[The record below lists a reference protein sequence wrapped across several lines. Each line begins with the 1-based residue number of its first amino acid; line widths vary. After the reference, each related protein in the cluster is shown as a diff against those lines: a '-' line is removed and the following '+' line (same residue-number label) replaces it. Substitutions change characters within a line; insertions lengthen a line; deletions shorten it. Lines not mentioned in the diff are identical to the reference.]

1 MKRPD
6 FILAGATRS
15 GLDALTGVL
24 DNHPQIYIPSRKEH
38 CFFHQGKI
46 LQLALES
53 CKTDF
58 KNAVDGT
65 IGNTISQDRILH
77 GEPEFDPA
85 RAREGAP
92 MAKIIFTLRDP
103 VERAYAQFL
112 HAQEDKKET
121 AKTFIQA
128 IEAELSG
135 LRSPDTTGR
144 CWIYKN
150 QYQTHI
156 EHWLSFFPKDRILI
170 MIYFLRSDPNYY
182 KSSLAAIDKFLGL
195 NPSDPITNYC
205 HEVFAQGD
213 VEKMP
218 KKYPTLNPAIRE
230 QLHDILSLDKTYI
243 ANFLGRNI
251 PQWNTKR

>member
-15 GLDALTGVL
+15 GLDTLSRVL
-24 DNHPQIYIPSRKEH
+24 DNHPQVYIPSRKEH

-58 KNAVDGT
+58 KNAVNGT
-65 IGNTISQDRILH
+65 IGNQIAQDRVLH
-77 GEPEFDPA
+77 GEAEFDPA

-92 MAKIIFTLRDP
+92 MAKVIFTLRDP

-112 HAQEDKKET
+112 HAQEGKKDK
-121 AKTFIQA
+121 AKNFLQA
-128 IEAELSG
+128 VEAELSG
-135 LRSPDTTGR
+135 ARSPDTTGK

-156 EHWLSFFPKDRILI
+156 EHWLSFFPKERVLILI
-170 MIYFLRSDPNYY
+170 YEEWSDPNFY
-182 KSSLAAIDKFLGL
+182 KSHLTALDEFLGL
-195 NPSDPITNYC
+195 NPSDSIVNYC
-205 HEVFAQGD
+205 HEVFAEGD
-213 VEKMP
+213 IEPPP
-218 KKYPTLNPAIRE
+218 KKYPPLNPAIRE
-230 QLHDILSLDKTYI
+230 QLDDILALDKTYI
-243 ANFLGRNI
+243 ANFLGRDI
-251 PQWNTKR
+251 PSWKIKR